1 MKDIVPHLPC
11 WKCYQSQSL
20 LCSPHNWLMSQE
32 MSWCK
37 GKQLLI
43 RKLADQQDGI
53 LGFQKKNP
61 SFSPN
66 SHSCHTEER
75 EDMCPLWYQP
85 ITQQDCYSSCLLVLI
100 AQSSL
105 TLWDHMDYSPSSYSV
120 QGILQARILEWV
132 TISFSRRPSWPGV
145 KSVLLTWQA
154 DSLLPEPPGKPHLSC
169 LPHPYHKNSLV
180 NSKTV
185 NLPS

>member
-1 MKDIVPHLPC
+1 MLKMSLVP
-11 WKCYQSQSL
+11 
-20 LCSPHNWLMSQE
+20 
-32 MSWCK
+32 
-37 GKQLLI
+37 
-43 RKLADQQDGI
+43 KLALLTTHLANDSGDELVQGKTTFNQKASGPTRWHTRVS
-53 LGFQKKNP
+53 KKNP

-75 EDMCPLWYQP
+75 EDMRPLWYQP

-154 DSLLPEPPGKPHLSC
+154 ESLLPEPPGKPHLSC
-169 LPHPYHKNSLV
+169 LPHPYYKNSLV